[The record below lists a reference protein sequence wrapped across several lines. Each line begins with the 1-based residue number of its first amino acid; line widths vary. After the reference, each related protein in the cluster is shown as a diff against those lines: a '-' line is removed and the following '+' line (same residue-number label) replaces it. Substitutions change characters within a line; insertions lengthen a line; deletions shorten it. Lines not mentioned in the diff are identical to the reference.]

1 MEMNVKEE
9 LFSED
14 YETLKHTAL
23 RSLTLTLGLSPM
35 PNGREGYVASPYRAT
50 PKFAP
55 LKLRKLLSEHK
66 IRLRRAE
73 VINYE

>member
-1 MEMNVKEE
+1 MEMDVREE

-23 RSLTLTLGLSPM
+23 RSLTLTLGLSPT

-55 LKLRKLLSEHK
+55 LKLRKLYYYISPERK
-66 IRLRRAE
+66 SGFAGLR
-73 VINYE
+73 